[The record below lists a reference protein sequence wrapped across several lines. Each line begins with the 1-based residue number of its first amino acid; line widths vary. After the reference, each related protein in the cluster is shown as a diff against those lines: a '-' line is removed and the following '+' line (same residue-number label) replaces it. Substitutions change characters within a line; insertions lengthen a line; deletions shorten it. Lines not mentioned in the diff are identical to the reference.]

1 MLISKYLSYISR
13 IRQKDIL
20 DRLEKYEIGNTDYP
34 IILFLSRNSGYGQN
48 EVARE
53 LKISKSLI
61 TKSVVNLE
69 RKGYIIKSISEKNK
83 SKNLLKLTLKGEEL
97 VPNIKKIIKDYE
109 NKMLKDLSKE
119 DVEKL
124 NELLEKI
131 YLNSIEK

>member
-13 IRQKDIL
+13 VRQKDIL
-20 DRLEKYEIGNTDYP
+20 DRLEKYKIGNTDYP

-69 RKGYIIKSISEKNK
+69 RKGYIIKSTSEKNK
-83 SKNLLKLTLKGEEL
+83 SKNLLKLTLEGEEL

-109 NKMLKDLSKE
+109 NKILKDLSKE

>member
-69 RKGYIIKSISEKNK
+69 RKGYIIKSTSEKNK

>member
-13 IRQKDIL
+13 VRQKDIL

-69 RKGYIIKSISEKNK
+69 RKGYIIKSTSEKNK
-83 SKNLLKLTLKGEEL
+83 SKNLLKLTLEGEEL

>member
-13 IRQKDIL
+13 VRQKDIL
-20 DRLEKYEIGNTDYP
+20 DRLEKYKIGNTDYP

-69 RKGYIIKSISEKNK
+69 RKGYIIKSTSEKNK
-83 SKNLLKLTLKGEEL
+83 SKNLLKLTLEGEEL